1 MSNFEFLRE
10 DFSELYEYCLEAE
23 ENCYKKPRTSA
34 FYSRIA
40 LETCV
45 ALIYK
50 FERLALPYN
59 MDLNSLINNFEFKK
73 LFETPAQIEG
83 INFIRKFGNDAAHV
97 MRSITSRTSKIT
109 TLSKEVALNSLKNL
123 FDLTLWLGYCYGS
136 LESDEIKFNENYIE
150 KDQDMKEE

>member
-50 FERLALPYN
+50 FERLA
-59 MDLNSLINNFEFKK
+59 F
-73 LFETPAQIEG
+73 
-83 INFIRKFGNDAAHV
+83 
-97 MRSITSRTSKIT
+97 
-109 TLSKEVALNSLKNL
+109 
-123 FDLTLWLGYCYGS
+123 S
-136 LESDEIKFNENYIE
+136 LETFIISCDISIL
-150 KDQDMKEE
+150 